1 MNPIT
6 KFYVSCNGN
15 DENSGSHQSESFRTI
30 QKAIDASYQVIGD
43 VQIIIADGQYTNTNA
58 IASGCRQGNLEII
71 GNISSP
77 DKVVIDSGNDSKS
90 AATFWVVNGANVT
103 FSGMKISASTNKP
116 PLLASCIR
124 STYNGLITIKGK
136 VIFGKA
142 SYAQILAGNGRVIIN
157 SGYDICG
164 SAQYHLFCSTS
175 SSIATTADSE
185 MNVKI
190 LEDISYEK
198 AFACVQTLSVINWR
212 LPFILNGFNVSGVRH
227 IISDAGCI
235 AMNALGSNKDTT
247 PDEFPGSENG
257 KNISGFF
264 NGQIYGPKSVKKSWF

>member
-1 MNPIT
+1 MNPIK

-15 DENSGSHQSESFRTI
+15 DENSGSNQSESFRTI
-30 QKAIDASYQVIGD
+30 QKAIDASYQIIGD
-43 VQIIIADGQYTNTNA
+43 VQIIVADGKYTNTNA

-90 AATFWVVNGANVT
+90 AATFWVVNGANVA

-142 SYAQILAGNGRVIIN
+142 CYAQILVGNARVIIN

-175 SSIATTADSE
+175 SSIATTSDSE

-190 LEDISYEK
+190 LENISYEK

-212 LPFILNGFNVSGVRH
+212 LPFVLNGFNVSGIRH
-227 IISDAGCI
+227 IISDGGAV
-235 AMNALGSNKDTT
+235 AMKALGSNKEIT
-247 PDEFPGSENG
+247 PDQFPGSKNG

-264 NGQIYGPKSVKKSWF
+264 NGQIYGRKRWF